1 VRPLT
6 HGRLRET
13 RLNRHLAE
21 RYPTL
26 ATRKSRRPS
35 AVTPQATAPSIA
47 RALAFPQSEDPRPQW
62 REERRPDA
70 TRGVGHRYR
79 DSGRFGAPAT
89 HDRFD
94 DDPDRFSPMKQ
105 PPTSTRLPSRVLTKC
120 PYCGARSRQTRLNRH
135 LAEGCPALA
144 TRKSRRPSAVA
155 PQATTQS
162 MAPALAL
169 PPAEDPRP
177 QWREERRLDATRLVG
192 QRYRD
197 HGLGSSVHRP
207 PTTASMTI
215 RIREQTQLGNRRGSR
230 CRRTFAGLP
239 GPLEFG

>member
-1 VRPLT
+1 MIFFEPSPVPCRFVYRGSVPNRARTSIRRQSVRPLT

-21 RYPTL
+21 RYPT
-26 ATRKSRRPS
+26 
-35 AVTPQATAPSIA
+35 
-47 RALAFPQSEDPRPQW
+47 
-62 REERRPDA
+62 
-70 TRGVGHRYR
+70 
-79 DSGRFGAPAT
+79 
-89 HDRFD
+89 
-94 DDPDRFSPMKQ
+94 
-105 PPTSTRLPSRVLTKC
+105 
-120 PYCGARSRQTRLNRH
+120 
-135 LAEGCPALA
+135 LA